1 MTKPQKNRRLGVF
14 TITTAT
20 ILACSPSAPPDQGQT
35 VDVAAET
42 AAVSA
47 VLDSLHYYASVPDE
61 SAYFALM
68 APDHLFIGTDVTE
81 RWPAAEF
88 RNYVHGRFE
97 AGDGWTYQLREGTRH
112 VTISPGGDV
121 AWFDEILENENWGV
135 TRGTGVLRSID
146 GQWKIAQYHL
156 TIPVPNDIARDVV
169 AMIQALPA
177 N

>member
-1 MTKPQKNRRLGVF
+1 MNNAMTARFSFVTF
-14 TITTAT
+14 TAT
-20 ILACSPSAPPDQGQT
+20 GVLACSPSPAPKPA

-47 VLDSLHYYASVPDE
+47 VLDSFHHNASVPDE
-61 SAYFALM
+61 DAYFALF
-68 APDHLFIGTDVTE
+68 APNAVFLGTDAGE
-81 RWPAAEF
+81 RWPVTEF
-88 RNYVHGRFE
+88 RTYAHARFE
-97 AGDGWTYQLREGTRH
+97 QGDGWTYRLREGTRH

-121 AWFDEILENENWGV
+121 AWFDELLDNENYGL

-156 TIPVPNDIARDVV
+156 TIPVPNELAREVV
-169 AMIQALPA
+169 DMIRELPA